1 MTRPAPRSWV
11 VNLLL
16 ALVPLLLVAL
26 VTIAWQ
32 NSHAIT
38 RLSTHVDLLDR
49 DVVNLREAVEG
60 KH

>member
-1 MTRPAPRSWV
+1 MTLPAPRGWA

-26 VTIAWQ
+26 VTIGWQ

-38 RLSTHVDLLDR
+38 RLSTRVELLDR
-49 DVVNLREAVEG
+49 DVVNLRELLEG